1 MSVEKVSA
9 CVNENGAADVIVRK
23 GSGAECRYIQLPRVS
38 LEERRRWARKS
49 AEVGERNGAKER
61 KIRARASQPGLFD
74 AGIAGDAEQ
83 HSGIINR

>member
-1 MSVEKVSA
+1 MGTEKRR
-9 CVNENGAADVIVRK
+9 GR
-23 GSGAECRYIQLPRVS
+23 G
-38 LEERRRWARKS
+38 EERL
-49 AEVGERNGAKER
+49 GER